1 MTQKERLYREFVNLN
16 NWIIDNLLNGNDW
29 PGVISKID
37 LDKML
42 RICAY
47 RDYTVQSLKDKI
59 ITLGYRKKDI
69 EDKIKLDHFYETE
82 HGKQVKK
89 YLEQK
94 EESLK
99 DQINFLFLH
108 FEKKI
113 DNLVKSL
120 IGENFK
126 VSSFG
131 TTQISISNTDENG
144 KEIFGHNFDINESY
158 ETFMINYPT
167 FGQFNPIENI
177 KRVEYLNGLVKVTNP
192 EIFNQIIG
200 EYKEFLFSLN
210 STRDKLAEVAKQKE
224 NPYEL

>member
-1 MTQKERLYREFVNLN
+1 MTQKERLYREFVTLN

-131 TTQISISNTDENG
+131 TSQISISNTDENG

-158 ETFMINYPT
+158 GTFMINYPT
-167 FGQFNPIENI
+167 FGQFNPIENT

-192 EIFNQIIG
+192 EIFNQITG